1 MGIQRVSKGVL
12 DSVYKDS
19 GEKGVEPEFHRYG
32 VFHKGGGTAVSI
44 SGGKVSLRARLMGLL
59 DRKGRLSMVF
69 LCARTFRLWK
79 YSHER
84 ESTSVNKRIWCSGY
98 ERELKFESWELAVGQ
113 KAA

>member
-69 LCARTFRLWK
+69 C
-79 YSHER
+79 
-84 ESTSVNKRIWCSGY
+84 V
-98 ERELKFESWELAVGQ
+98 RELLGSGSTVTRENQPV
-113 KAA
+113 